1 MLSIDLKDAFS
12 PNQLGKPRGNEKKEK
27 EDIQD
32 PHARAPASPSSSL
45 PFSNEG
51 NAMTF
56 DAAARF
62 RFFRSQRRVLAWE
75 ITPHANEENARRNN
89 GSVAYLLYE
98 KKKEKMRMQSRARE
112 RTRDPRRRETRTRTR
127 TSHFFPRDGNKRKS
141 EITASEKLR

>member
-1 MLSIDLKDAFS
+1 MASGPLKKALSIDLKKDAFS

-51 NAMTF
+51 NATTL
-56 DAAARF
+56 DAAVRF

-75 ITPHANEENARRNN
+75 ITPMKRIAQRNN

-98 KKKEKMRMQSRARE
+98 KKK
-112 RTRDPRRRETRTRTR
+112 
-127 TSHFFPRDGNKRKS
+127 RK
-141 EITASEKLR
+141 

>member
-1 MLSIDLKDAFS
+1 
-12 PNQLGKPRGNEKKEK
+12 LGKPRGNEKKEK

-51 NAMTF
+51 NATTF

-98 KKKEKMRMQSRARE
+98 KKKRENEDAKPRARE
-112 RTRDPRRRETRTRTR
+112 DARPAEEGNANANAYLALFSTRREQTKERNHRV
-127 TSHFFPRDGNKRKS
+127 RD
-141 EITASEKLR
+141 ASMMCASSLNRE

>member
-1 MLSIDLKDAFS
+1 MKRIA
-12 PNQLGKPRGNEKKEK
+12 Q
-27 EDIQD
+27 
-32 PHARAPASPSSSL
+32 
-45 PFSNEG
+45 
-51 NAMTF
+51 
-56 DAAARF
+56 
-62 RFFRSQRRVLAWE
+62 
-75 ITPHANEENARRNN
+75 RNN